1 MKIRIIFFIIPFFI
15 FSSCKDKEKKA
26 PLPQKI
32 KVVKVIQEDTPI
44 YKEFIGQI
52 FGLKDIP
59 IRARVEG
66 FLEEIHFDEGM
77 PVKKGQLLYTID
89 PAPFTEAVVA
99 KQSMVSQARTLLV
112 QSESDLKRI
121 KPLAAMDAVS
131 QRELDMA
138 QAKRDAS
145 ISTLEASKADLK
157 VALINLSY
165 TKIHSPIKGVIGAT
179 QAREGE
185 FVGKNPNPVILNTVS
200 RIDTV
205 RVQFFLAEADYLGLV
220 KEYFGNKD
228 INKIKKEE
236 LDKANRT
243 YNLELILSDGSVF
256 SQKGQVDFVNRNV
269 DPTTGSIL
277 IQAHF
282 PNPNR
287 LLRPGLYAKV
297 KAEMY
302 VVKGALLVPQK
313 CVSELQGQYSV
324 FVLKSDDTVEAR
336 QIKVGERI
344 GDLWL
349 ITDGLKPGETIA
361 LEGLQSIRTGT
372 KINPT
377 VVEIDSQ
384 IKKQ

>member
-26 PLPQKI
+26 PPPQKI
-32 KVVKVIQEDTPI
+32 KVVKVIQEDTPV
-44 YKEFIGQI
+44 YKEFVGQI

-66 FLEEIHFDEGM
+66 FLEKIHFKEGM

-205 RVQFFLAEADYLGLV
+205 RVQFFLPESDFLELV
-220 KEYFGNKD
+220 KRHFGNRNVSEVKG
-228 INKIKKEE
+228 EE
-236 LDKANRT
+236 MDKMSRS
-243 YNLELILSDGSVF
+243 YNLDLILSDGSTF
-256 SQKGQVDFVNRNV
+256 DKKGKIDFVNRNV
-269 DPTTGSIL
+269 DPSTGSIL

-282 PNPNR
+282 PNPYR
-287 LLRPGLYAKV
+287 LLRPGLYAKI
-297 KAEMY
+297 KAE
-302 VVKGALLVPQK
+302 VNIIKGALLVPQRCIK
-313 CVSELQGQYSV
+313 ELQGKYSV
-324 FVLKSDDTVEAR
+324 FVVNDDDTVESR
-336 QIKVGERI
+336 QVTVGEKME
-344 GDLWL
+344 DLWV
-349 ITDGLKPGETIA
+349 IDEGLKKGESVV
-361 LEGLQSIRTGT
+361 LEGIQKVKTGT
-372 KINPT
+372 QIVPE
-377 VVEIDSQ
+377 VVVFKSQTIDQ
-384 IKKQ
+384 

>member
-26 PLPQKI
+26 PLPQEI